1 MLINC
6 KQRSVAFNK
15 RVGEKK
21 PGISTDLAIKGTKD
35 VETMQNLHVYPVRDK
50 KVTRLLSSIHYY
62 SIRIF

>member
-1 MLINC
+1 MQC
-6 KQRSVAFNK
+6 GFQQE
-15 RVGEKK
+15 GEKK
-21 PGISTDLAIKGTKD
+21 PPGISTDLAIKGTKD